1 MTLREYL
8 DGLPEDSI
16 KWIKEHCKFIDVES
30 KDGYRH
36 MEPVSDIIEQR
47 LADNS
52 YNRNISE
59 EEVIINTLLLRDKNG
74 NYVYN
79 DSNMST
85 DDRNELVYKIIYDR
99 HGSNSL
105 DYRVT
110 YYLPLGYIRLMAKE
124 EIHRYQADAE
134 PENRDKLRLKHL
146 LLFTDDFSN
155 IDWSKL
161 TTENW
166 INVDKGI
173 LGILPKDVIKQYLL
187 QQPRAIKVNEIPMN
201 CDVFDELFFGEDGW
215 TEDQKR
221 EVLRE
226 FDDSPSGV
234 ANFMER
240 IVAVDKKYLRYI
252 YKLITR
258 NGRTL
263 SNELYCLQKPADE
276 QTKCAKKYKYRY
288 SDEYRKLFWIAR
300 CCYLGYTNKTAVSKM
315 KDAGSLLKLYGYN
328 FDNIFDMLYPE
339 YATQQ
344 PTVEE

>member
-8 DGLPEDSI
+8 DGLSEDAI
-16 KWIKEHCKFIDVES
+16 KWIKENCKFIDMES

-36 MEPVSDIIEQR
+36 KEPANDIIEQR
-47 LADNS
+47 LSDNS
-52 YNRNISE
+52 YSRDVSE
-59 EEVIINTLLLRDKNG
+59 TEVIINTLLLRDKKG

-85 DDRNELVYKIIYDR
+85 DDRNELVYRIIYDR
-99 HGSNSL
+99 HGSNTL
-105 DYRVT
+105 DHGVA
-110 YYLPLGYIRLMAKE
+110 YYLPLGYIRLAAKE
-124 EIHRYQADAE
+124 EIKRYQEDAE
-134 PENRDKLRLKHL
+134 PADKDKLRLKHL

-155 IDWSKL
+155 IDWDKL
-161 TTENW
+161 SMDNW
-166 INVDKGI
+166 MYIDKG
-173 LGILPKDVIKQYLL
+173 LLDILPKDIAKKYLL
-187 QQPRAIKVNEIPMN
+187 QQPRALRVNEIPMN

-215 TEDQKR
+215 TEDQKHA
-221 EVLRE
+221 VIRE
-226 FDDSPSGV
+226 FDNSLNGI

-240 IVAVDKKYLRYI
+240 IVAVDKKYLRDI

-258 NGRTL
+258 NGKAL

-276 QTKCAKKYKYRY
+276 QANCAKKYKYRY
-288 SDEYRKLFWIAR
+288 ADEYRKLFWIAR

-344 PTVEE
+344 SMVEA